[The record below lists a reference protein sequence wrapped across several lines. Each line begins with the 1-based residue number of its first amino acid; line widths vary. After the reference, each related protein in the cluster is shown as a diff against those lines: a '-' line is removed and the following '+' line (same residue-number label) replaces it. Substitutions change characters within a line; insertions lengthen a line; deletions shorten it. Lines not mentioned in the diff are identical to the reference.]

1 MVVDASNF
9 LAKSLT
15 VLAMIGSLW
24 LFRAGGAD
32 AQIAKVG
39 GELIVETAPVGKLS
53 RLAWRLPGNDGPA
66 LLTVTITNLEME
78 KRVLFLSRV
87 PTQGKFGFNFQ
98 FTDGAQHRIIALAEI
113 EGKEPVRQE
122 TVVAATAAEPARI
135 AVLPSLFFFLGV
147 IAAGM
152 VTGYA
157 SRKKRRLRRR
167 LR

>member
-1 MVVDASNF
+1 
-9 LAKSLT
+9 
-15 VLAMIGSLW
+15 MIGSLW
-24 LFRAGGAD
+24 LFRAGGAE
-32 AQIAKVG
+32 AQIGKVG
-39 GELIVETAPVGKLS
+39 GELIVETAVVGKSS
-53 RLAWRLPGNDGPA
+53 RLVWRLPDHDGPA

-87 PTQGKFGFNFQ
+87 PTQGKFAFDFQ
-98 FTDGAQHRIIALAEI
+98 FTDGAQHRVVALAEI

-122 TVVAATAAEPARI
+122 TVVTATASEPSQI
-135 AVLPSLFFFLGV
+135 AVLPSVFFFLGT

-152 VTGYA
+152 ITGHA